1 MGRVAVPAKMAKK
14 LYELNANSC
23 CVCKRTGIGLNL
35 HHIDGDNSNTTEENL
50 AVICVNEHDAH
61 HRPDRYPTLNHM
73 NLSAERLLA
82 YKTEWEEFVKE
93 CKKDEPQVLATINTF
108 GTYENIVAM
117 KIIFQWLDGRI
128 VFERSYQQLDGDVDY
143 WTDKAIEEVLRFGK
157 NVKIALIDEPLK
169 IEFCPYDK
177 VSFSRTLDE
186 PAARK
191 VIANDWKEKAVAT
204 VYTNPKQ
211 ASLAIII
218 FYNNQVLM
226 HMSMHRCGNKIK
238 YADYKGVKSAK
249 IRPLKV
255 RKQVNAYVEQLLEK
269 WEIENVFY
277 GTGNLDNPKL
287 TKGCELPFCWE
298 KKNVGKGTDCFQ

>member
-1 MGRVAVPAKMAKK
+1 MGRVALPAKMAKK

-128 VFERSYQQLDGDVDY
+128 VFERSYQQLDGDVNY

-169 IEFCPYDK
+169 IEFCPNDN
-177 VSFSRTLDE
+177 VSLSRTLDE

-249 IRPLKV
+249 VRPLKV

-277 GTGNLDNPKL
+277 GTGNPDKPKI
-287 TKGCELPFCWE
+287 TKGCVLPFCWE
-298 KKNVGKGTDCFQ
+298 KNVCNGMNCLK